1 MVPEMG
7 NPLFWPMVAMAA
19 LTFLV
24 WLRMFQTRVG
34 EMKRRRIHPQ
44 SVAQSAQMAQMV
56 EDSRA
61 ADNFRNLF
69 ELPVLFYAAML
80 LSLQAS
86 IDSVAMQ
93 ALAWAF
99 VALRF
104 LHSYIHCTYNRVM
117 DRFKAYVLSGFVLWA
132 IWGLLVWNWL
142 G

>member
-1 MVPEMG
+1 MR
-7 NPLFWPMVAMAA
+7 NPLFWPMFAMAV

-80 LSLQAS
+80 LSMHAGIES
-86 IDSVAMQ
+86 TAMLV
-93 ALAWAF
+93 LAWVF
-99 VALRF
+99 VALRA

>member
-1 MVPEMG
+1 MG
-7 NPLFWPMVAMAA
+7 NPLFWPVFAMAV
-19 LTFLV
+19 LTLLV

-80 LSLQAS
+80 LSIHAGIES
-86 IDSVAMQ
+86 TAMLV
-93 ALAWAF
+93 LAWVF
-99 VALRF
+99 VALRA

>member
-1 MVPEMG
+1 MR
-7 NPLFWPMVAMAA
+7 NPLFWPVFAMAV
-19 LTFLV
+19 LTLLV

-80 LSLQAS
+80 LSIHVGIES
-86 IDSVAMQ
+86 TAMLV
-93 ALAWAF
+93 LAWAF
-99 VALRF
+99 VALRA

>member
-1 MVPEMG
+1 
-7 NPLFWPMVAMAA
+7 MVAMAG

-80 LSLQAS
+80 LSLQAG

>member
-1 MVPEMG
+1 MG
-7 NPLFWPMVAMAA
+7 NPLFWPMVAMAG

-80 LSLQAS
+80 LSIHAGIES
-86 IDSVAMQ
+86 TAM
-93 ALAWAF
+93 LVMAWVF
-99 VALRF
+99 VALRA

>member
-1 MVPEMG
+1 MR
-7 NPLFWPMVAMAA
+7 NPLFWPMFAMAA

-80 LSLQAS
+80 LSIHAGIES
-86 IDSVAMQ
+86 TAMLV
-93 ALAWAF
+93 LAWVF
-99 VALRF
+99 VALRA

>member
-1 MVPEMG
+1 MVPEMR
-7 NPLFWPMVAMAA
+7 NPLFWPMVAMAG

-80 LSLQAS
+80 LSLQAG

>member
-1 MVPEMG
+1 MVPEMR
-7 NPLFWPMVAMAA
+7 NPLFWPMVAMAG

>member
-1 MVPEMG
+1 MG
-7 NPLFWPMVAMAA
+7 NPLFWPMVAMAG

-80 LSLQAS
+80 LSLQAG

>member
-1 MVPEMG
+1 MR
-7 NPLFWPMVAMAA
+7 NPLFWPMIAMVG

-44 SVAQSAQMAQMV
+44 SVAQSAQMAQLV

-80 LSLQAS
+80 LSLHAG
-86 IDSVAMQ
+86 IDSVGMQ
-93 ALAWAF
+93 VLAWAF
-99 VALRF
+99 VALRA
-104 LHSYIHCTYNRVM
+104 LHSFIHCTYNRVM

-132 IWGLLVWNWL
+132 MWGLLVWNWL

>member
-1 MVPEMG
+1 MG
-7 NPLFWPMVAMAA
+7 NPLFWPMIAMAG

-44 SVAQSAQMAQMV
+44 SVAQSAQMAQLV

-80 LSLQAS
+80 LCLQAG
-86 IDSVAMQ
+86 IDSVAILV
-93 ALAWAF
+93 LAWAF
-99 VALRF
+99 VALRA

>member
-1 MVPEMG
+1 MG
-7 NPLFWPMVAMAA
+7 NPLFWPMFAMAA

-80 LSLQAS
+80 LSIHAGIES
-86 IDSVAMQ
+86 TAMLV
-93 ALAWAF
+93 LAWVF
-99 VALRF
+99 VALRA

>member
-1 MVPEMG
+1 MR
-7 NPLFWPMVAMAA
+7 NPLFWPMFAMAA

-44 SVAQSAQMAQMV
+44 SVAQSAQMAQLV

-80 LSLQAS
+80 LSLLAGIES
-86 IDSVAMQ
+86 TAMLV
-93 ALAWAF
+93 LAWAF
-99 VALRF
+99 VALRA

>member
-1 MVPEMG
+1 MR
-7 NPLFWPMVAMAA
+7 NPLFWPVFAMAV
-19 LTFLV
+19 LTLLV

-80 LSLQAS
+80 LSIHAGIES
-86 IDSVAMQ
+86 TAMLV
-93 ALAWAF
+93 LAWAF
-99 VALRF
+99 VALRA

-117 DRFKAYVLSGFVLWA
+117 DRFKAYVLSGFVLWT

>member
-1 MVPEMG
+1 MR
-7 NPLFWPMVAMAA
+7 NPLFWPMFAMAA

-80 LSLQAS
+80 LSMHAGIES
-86 IDSVAMQ
+86 TAMLV
-93 ALAWAF
+93 LAWVF
-99 VALRF
+99 VALRA

-117 DRFKAYVLSGFVLWA
+117 DRFKAYVLSGFVLWT